1 MTGPASSV
9 AFPGPDSGGLVDRGL
24 DEPGVFRRRALP
36 AQDPVGERVDHERGV
51 GEHATGQ
58 PDVGEV
64 GDEQTG
70 RRWCPEPALDQVRCS
85 IGSWVGDG
93 GADPLEASHPLPAVG
108 AHQPFHGA
116 RGHDDA
122 VPVQMGPHL
131 HRPIQRLGPLAAL
144 RVGLVVAGQDLG
156 DHHVP
161 QSSRR
166 QRSFDPGIERSRGDP
181 AAVLRQHATD
191 RSDPEPSPVLGDER
205 TDQRCRGS
213 TLRTR

>member
-1 MTGPASSV
+1 MKSA
-9 AFPGPDSGGLVDRGL
+9 
-24 DEPGVFRRRALP
+24 RA
-36 AQDPVGERVDHERGV
+36 DDK
-51 GEHATGQ
+51 T
-58 PDVGEV
+58 
-64 GDEQTG
+64 

-85 IGSWVGDG
+85 ISSWVGDG

-108 AHQPFHGA
+108 AHQPFHRA
-116 RGHDDA
+116 LGHDDA
-122 VPVQMGPHL
+122 LPVQVGPHL

-213 TLRTR
+213 LSRTKKDVAAFRISTVCSSSAFLRFSSRISRAAAVVVPSA